1 MNAKQT
7 ASDKAIERLNLIA
20 RICTRAEEMGIR
32 RGSRITAQMD
42 VDLAA
47 EHFNLRLADWLNA
60 DAFNFAHDFIEIQNH
75 IDRANKTFDNRFLPR
90 FAGKKEDALVTE
102 ETAIAVTVTA
112 DTRAIDGWV
121 QGIVTDGKE
130 TYEFCAKVFDEK
142 SIYGINNGRVSKL
155 GVRYKTT
162 PIINYDKAG
171 TRKDQRSQ
179 VRRDGAGVMPRQAH
193 TRNASILRSRA
204 NGTVGRTHRAIAEPT
219 AEQAERP

>member
-7 ASDKAIERLNLIA
+7 ASNKAIERLNLIA

-42 VDLAA
+42 VDLADK
-47 EHFNLRLADWLNA
+47 HFNLRLADWLNA

-162 PIINYDKAG
+162 PIINYDRGWDLRPEECYKPIYKALMK
-171 TRKDQRSQ
+171 TLKYLPK
-179 VRRDGAGVMPRQAH
+179 V
-193 TRNASILRSRA
+193 
-204 NGTVGRTHRAIAEPT
+204 AE
-219 AEQAERP
+219 

>member
-1 MNAKQT
+1 MNTKQT

-75 IDRANKTFDNRFLPR
+75 IDRVNKTFDNRFLPR
-90 FAGKKEDALVTE
+90 FAGKKEDAPATE
-102 ETAIAVTVTA
+102 ETAIAVTITA
-112 DTRAIDGWV
+112 DTRTIDGWV

-162 PIINYDKAG
+162 PIINYDRG
-171 TRKDQRSQ
+171 WD
-179 VRRDGAGVMPRQAH
+179 
-193 TRNASILRSRA
+193 LRPEECYKGS
-204 NGTVGRTHRAIAEPT
+204 
-219 AEQAERP
+219 

>member
-7 ASDKAIERLNLIA
+7 ASNKAIERLNLIA

-42 VDLAA
+42 VDLADK
-47 EHFNLRLADWLNA
+47 HFNLRLADWLNA

-162 PIINYDKAG
+162 PTTIEGGI
-171 TRKDQRSQ
+171 
-179 VRRDGAGVMPRQAH
+179 
-193 TRNASILRSRA
+193 
-204 NGTVGRTHRAIAEPT
+204 
-219 AEQAERP
+219 